1 MRLPRDWGGEKL
13 AKLLGRYGYEITRQ
27 TGSHVRLT
35 TQQGGEHHVTIP
47 RHSPLRV
54 GTLNAI
60 LKDVAQHLDLERDE
74 LLAEL
79 MGRSSRRR

>member
-13 AKLLGRYGYEITRQ
+13 ARLLRRYGYEVTRQ
-27 TGSHVRLT
+27 TGSHMRLT

-47 RHSPLRV
+47 RHSPLRI

-60 LKDVAQHLDLERDE
+60 LKDVGQHLGLERDE

-79 MGRSSRRR
+79 MRR